1 MLCNKNI
8 RPLFSFSQKNE
19 WIKNSLYIWY
29 ESFYNNKDKRPLY
42 SLPKEIA
49 SPKVMFE
56 SKVFS
61 DFTHVVA
68 LTHDY

>member
-1 MLCNKNI
+1 M
-8 RPLFSFSQKNE
+8 SH
-19 WIKNSLYIWY
+19 
-29 ESFYNNKDKRPLY
+29 FYNNKDKRPLF

-49 SPKVMFE
+49 SPKVKFE

-61 DFTHVVA
+61 DFTHIA